1 MQEHPLAAQDV
12 WATPSPQHG
21 AAFVTPSPGPPAV
34 APPAISRPHA
44 PARGGG
50 RGARH
55 PNPNGVPGHAP
66 CIPRYA
72 HSGGGGGG
80 AASSAGFDG
89 GGGSRGGGGG
99 TGGGGAYGGAGAP
112 GAAAGN
118 GQRWKFLDEG
128 KLRKV
133 SGKLFP
139 EATPPAQAQAARRA
153 PRARALPVGRRPAG
167 RAARGACV
175 AGFACC
181 GRRARRPGTC
191 DAC

>member
-1 MQEHPLAAQDV
+1 VQEHPVAAQDA

-55 PNPNGVPGHAP
+55 PNPNGVAGHAP
-66 CIPRYA
+66 GIPRYA
-72 HSGGGGGG
+72 HSGSGGGG

-167 RAARGACV
+167 RAARGACRR
-175 AGFACC
+175 GFRLLRKA
-181 GRRARRPGTC
+181 RAPPLHL
-191 DAC
+191 